1 MTPREVAEWLIN
13 EDGNGATDEEFAETF
28 VYIQRIFNGNKE
40 GIQTSEDI
48 INVNTEELA
57 KWIKS
62 CLDEIIFDSECNKS
76 AWWKGENK

>member
-28 VYIQRIFNGNKE
+28 AYMQRIFGENKE
-40 GIQTSEDI
+40 DI
-48 INVNTEELA
+48 KTPKDMMNIDTEELA
-57 KWIKS
+57 NWVKR